1 MGFAIPVDTVKGIV
15 DQIIRYG
22 EVTRPV
28 LGVTL
33 APDAVGRQLGLRE
46 GGVVVLNVPDGSP
59 AAGKIL
65 PMRRDGYGRLQVGDV
80 ITEMNGR
87 KVVTATDLFRALD
100 DCRGG
105 DSVRIKVLRGLESE
119 ETEEVTLGSRVT
131 RFDKG
136 VPFEG

>member
-1 MGFAIPVDTVKGIV
+1 
-15 DQIIRYG
+15 
-22 EVTRPV
+22 
-28 LGVTL
+28 
-33 APDAVGRQLGLRE
+33 
-46 GGVVVLNVPDGSP
+46 
-59 AAGKIL
+59 
-65 PMRRDGYGRLQVGDV
+65 
-80 ITEMNGR
+80 MNGR